1 MKPEFL
7 IWQALWVLPFHWPG
21 IYLELRDS
29 QIPDFPLWGSVKGN
43 YCKKDSFER
52 KLLFKRRWWE
62 KKRGEKNT
70 YSVLSNW
77 KHPIRVPGSAS
88 EISQIV
94 KSWRGWRRA
103 CNPHE
108 CEGSVPG
115 EVNGTKWPT
124 SNEWDEAWE
133 GLGRTA
139 MGCKPMRWAP
149 GSEILFPPADPC
161 QSWALRCWPKGSDCQ
176 TRSADTAQYGVTQSE
191 SAEEEL
197 LMHTSHV
204 NAQTNTPST
213 HECREQLKTFTVMYL
228 DIMNG

>member
-1 MKPEFL
+1 MRE
-7 IWQALWVLPFHWPG
+7 
-21 IYLELRDS
+21 E
-29 QIPDFPLWGSVKGN
+29 
-43 YCKKDSFER
+43 
-52 KLLFKRRWWE
+52 
-62 KKRGEKNT
+62 RGEKNT

-103 CNPHE
+103 CNPRE
-108 CEGSVPG
+108 CAGSVPG

-133 GLGRTA
+133 GLGRIA
-139 MGCKPMRWAP
+139 MGCEPMRWAP
-149 GSEILFPPADPC
+149 GSESLFPPADPH

-176 TRSADTAQYGVTQSE
+176 TCSADTALYGVTQSE
-191 SAEEEL
+191 SAEEKL

-204 NAQTNTPST
+204 NAQTNTEST
-213 HECREQLKTFTVMYL
+213 HECREQLKRSVL
-228 DIMNG
+228 RIWSLWKVKNNRS